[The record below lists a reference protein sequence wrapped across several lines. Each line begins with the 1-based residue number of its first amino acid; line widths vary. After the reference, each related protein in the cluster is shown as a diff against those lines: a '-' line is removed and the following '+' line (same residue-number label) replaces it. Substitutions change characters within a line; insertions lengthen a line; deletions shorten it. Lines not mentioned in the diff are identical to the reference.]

1 LPEPSTSPTPPASEA
16 ATEPASGAARRS
28 ALRADCGSCFGLC
41 CVALTFSVSADFPVD
56 KGAGE
61 PCSHLQQ
68 DSRCGVHTEL
78 RQRGFR
84 GCTVY
89 DCFGAGQKI
98 SQVTFGGQDWRQE
111 PRGAQRMFATLPV
124 MRQLQELLWYLS
136 EALERAPEP
145 GLRSAIEAS
154 LAETERLTLAG
165 PDALLALDVAAHR
178 GTVNPLL
185 LRTSELIRAGAGRRK
200 KNRRGADLFGAKLR
214 GADLRGADLRGAY
227 LIAADLRGADLRL
240 ADLIGADCRDTD
252 LRGADLTGSIFLTQ
266 TQVNAAKGDSTTR
279 LPPSLARPAH
289 W

>member
-1 LPEPSTSPTPPASEA
+1 MPEPSTSVPSTSAAPAAPTSD
-16 ATEPASGAARRS
+16 TGRS
-28 ALRADCGSCFGLC
+28 DLRADCGSCFGLC

-61 PCSHLQQ
+61 PCSHLQE
-68 DSRCGVHTEL
+68 DFRCGVHTDL

-98 SQVTFGGQDWRQE
+98 SQITFAGQDWRQE
-111 PRGAQRMFATLPV
+111 PRSAERMFAVLPV
-124 MRQLQELLWYLS
+124 MRQLQELLWYLN
-136 EALERAPEP
+136 EALERTPEP
-145 GLRSAIEAS
+145 ALHEEIKAS
-154 LAETERLTLAG
+154 LAETERLTLGG
-165 PDALLALDVAAHR
+165 PAALLDLDVAAHR
-178 GTVNPLL
+178 ATVNPLL
-185 LRTSELIRAGAGRRK
+185 LHTSELIRAGTGGGKK

-266 TQVNAAKGDSTTR
+266 TQVNAAKGDSTTK